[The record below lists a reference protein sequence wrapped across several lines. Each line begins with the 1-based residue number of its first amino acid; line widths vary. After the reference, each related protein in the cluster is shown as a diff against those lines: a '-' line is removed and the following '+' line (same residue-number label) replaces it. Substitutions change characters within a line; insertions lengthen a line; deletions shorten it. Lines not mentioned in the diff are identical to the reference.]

1 MSGQVQ
7 TTTGVRGLTSKT
19 WYPRP
24 AVEWGRAGGAVAT
37 IALGTATGD
46 NGTSGA
52 GGAID
57 AAATTTKGPATR
69 GSAKAIDGTA
79 APTGGGTGLKVDL
92 AVGGDVVTAITV
104 DTSADGND
112 GNGYRVGDQIT
123 VSATDASTA
132 TPVVGYVTS
141 LEYED

>member
-1 MSGQVQ
+1 MAQEQ
-7 TTTGVRGLTSKT
+7 TITGVRGLTTKT

-24 AVEWGRAGGAVAT
+24 PIEWGRAGGAVAT
-37 IALGTATGD
+37 IGLGTATGD

-52 GGAID
+52 GSAVD
-57 AAATTTKGPATR
+57 AAATTTDGY
-69 GSAKAIDGTA
+69 GTA
-79 APTGGGTGLKVDL
+79 LKVDL

-104 DTSADGND
+104 DAGADND
-112 GNGYRVGDQIT
+112 GNGYRIGDKIT